1 MGRFRGSSIAVRV
14 GIVIGA
20 IGLGGAAAVGA
31 VVLPSQAN
39 DHASSS
45 TSSITTGQPSS
56 APTPAGT
63 PAAQASFGQCVA
75 TNAKT
80 APDNGGQQWNPTVGC
95 TKPGSAASAANE
107 GSGLENATSHANDA
121 ASDGLS
127 TASVG
132 GDNGASHANENGVDE
147 AAAREDNAETHP

>member
-1 MGRFRGSSIAVRV
+1 MRRFRGLSIAARV

-20 IGLGGAAAVGA
+20 IGLGGAATVGA

-39 DHASSS
+39 DHATTS
-45 TSSITTGQPSS
+45 TSSITTGRPTS

-63 PAAQASFGQCVA
+63 PAAQAAFGQCVA
-75 TNAKT
+75 ANAET
-80 APDNGGQQWNPTVGC
+80 ASDNGGQDWNPTVGC

-127 TASVG
+127 TAAAG
-132 GDNGASHANENGVDE
+132 GDNGASHANDNGVDE
-147 AAAREDNAETHP
+147 ATARGDNAETHP